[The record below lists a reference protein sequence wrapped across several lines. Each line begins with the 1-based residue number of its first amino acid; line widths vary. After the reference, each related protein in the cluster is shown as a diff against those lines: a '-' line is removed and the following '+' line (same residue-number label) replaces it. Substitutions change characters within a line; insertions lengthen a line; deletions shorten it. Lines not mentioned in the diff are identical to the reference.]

1 MRLNDILDKVSEYA
15 TDADLD
21 TVMRAY
27 VFSARAHAE
36 QKREQTL
43 PS

>member
-27 VFSARAHAE
+27 VFSARA
-36 QKREQTL
+36 QGGL
-43 PS
+43 PHVVP